1 MGVRLFL
8 WCGIVLALSH
18 GLLSAAHGQGSST
31 GDASKPLTVEGS
43 LNLRTVADLQFS
55 PDPSASL
62 GASGGRLAFVVTEP
76 AKGTGRLSHIWIYEK
91 GSGVA
96 RQFTFS
102 AKSELSPR
110 WRPGAAAASET
121 PIRRFIPQKS
131 RDGAEVAFPGQLAF
145 LSDRTDG
152 QQQIFLM
159 SMSGGEGRAIT
170 KGKRS
175 VKAFEWSPDGREI
188 AFLAPDAKTEEEEK
202 KEKDKDD
209 AKVVDKDDK
218 HARLWI
224 LDLATGETRALTK
237 ANWNFDE
244 LAWLPAGDRVVVKG
258 TDHPESDQYTE
269 RIFSVQVADGAM
281 KELVKP
287 LGPFGEMRVAPDG
300 KTISYVGPREDGPE
314 PHDLMLLPV
323 ASHAARNLTG
333 ASLDLLVTDYHW
345 QKDGSVVLLAANG
358 FSNLLVTYSGDGARH
373 DLSPAPG
380 PAGSMALSGGGEIA
394 FVSQGATRPQEVWL
408 WDQKSAPRQVT
419 HLNDSWKAYA
429 LSEPE
434 FYNYKSFDGTEIQA
448 ALLKPRVS
456 PSANPE
462 IGVPGK
468 SKLPL
473 IALIHGGPTGRWG
486 DSIEVWGQ
494 LLAAHGYAVFYPN
507 IRGSVGYGQ
516 KFVESNRGDW
526 GGGDYKDV
534 MAGVDDLVKRGIA
547 DPERLGIGGWSYG
560 GYMAEWAITQ
570 TNVFKA
576 AVSGAGM
583 ANLISEFGMED
594 HPAGDEWFYGV
605 PWEKPEGFLNSSPF
619 VYLKNAKTPTLVLQ
633 GDADTIDPLGQSQE
647 LYRGLKRYGV
657 EAEFVI
663 YPREPHGLHEEK
675 HLVDRLNRILAWYDK
690 YLKAEK
696 AAK

>member
-1 MGVRLFL
+1 MGVRFF
-8 WCGIVLALSH
+8 
-18 GLLSAAHGQGSST
+18 LSAGVVLVLNHGFLLAAQGQGTSI
-31 GDASKPLTVEGS
+31 GEASKPLTVEAS
-43 LNLRTVADLQFS
+43 LNLRNIADLQFS
-55 PDPSASL
+55 PA
-62 GASGGRLAFVVTEP
+62 GERLAFVVTEP
-76 AKGTGRLSHIWIYEK
+76 AKGTGRLRHIGVYDA

-96 RQFTFS
+96 RQVTFS
-102 AKSELSPR
+102 AKTESAPR
-110 WRPGAAAASET
+110 WRP
-121 PIRRFIPQKS
+121 
-131 RDGAEVAFPGQLAF
+131 DGKQLAF
-145 LSDRTDG
+145 LSNREEE

-159 SMSGGEGRAIT
+159 SMNGGEGRAIT

-175 VKAFEWSPDGREI
+175 VKAFEWSPDGKEI

-224 LDLATGETRALTK
+224 LDVATGETRALTK
-237 ANWNFDE
+237 PNWNFDE
-244 LAWLPAGDRVVVKG
+244 LAWLPMGNVVVAKG
-258 TDHPESDQYTE
+258 TDHPESDEYTE
-269 RIFSVQVADGAM
+269 RIFAVQVADGAM
-281 KELVKP
+281 KQLVKP

-300 KTISYVGPREDGPE
+300 KTISYVGAREDGPE

-323 ASHAARNLTG
+323 TAHAARNLTG
-333 ASLDLLVTDYHW
+333 ASLDRLVQDYHW
-345 QKDGSVVLLAANG
+345 AKDGSVVLQAANG
-358 FSNLLVTYSGDGARH
+358 FANLLVTYGSDGARH
-373 DLSPAPG
+373 DLSAAPG
-380 PAGSMALSGGGEIA
+380 PSGSMAVAGDGEIA

-408 WDQKSAPRQVT
+408 WDQKSAPRQIT
-419 HLNDSWKAYA
+419 HLNDSWKEYA

-434 FYNYKSFDGTEIQA
+434 FYKYKSFDGAEIEA

-456 PSANPE
+456 RSANPE

-468 SKLPL
+468 TKLPL
-473 IALIHGGPTGRWG
+473 ITLIHGGPTGRWG
-486 DSIEVWGQ
+486 DSVETWGQ
-494 LLAAHGYAVFYPN
+494 LLATHGYAVFYPN

-516 KFVESNRGDW
+516 KFVEANRGDW
-526 GGGDYKDV
+526 GGGDFKDV

-570 TNVFKA
+570 TKVFKA

-583 ANLISEFGMED
+583 ANLISEFGTED

-619 VYLKNAKTPTLVLQ
+619 VHLKNAKTPTLVLQ
-633 GDADTIDPLGQSQE
+633 GDADTVDPLGQSQE

-657 EAEFVI
+657 ETELVV
-663 YPREPHGLHEEK
+663 YPREPHGFHEEK

-696 AAK
+696 PAK

>member
-1 MGVRLFL
+1 MHRVIRIGCRGWAVAA
-8 WCGIVLALSH
+8 VSLA
-18 GLLSAAHGQGSST
+18 AAAVAFGQGT
-31 GDASKPLTVEGS
+31 ASDEQKKMLTPEAS
-43 LNLRTVADLQFS
+43 LNLRNVGDLQFS
-55 PDPSASL
+55 LDPSASL

-76 AKGTGRLSHIWIYEK
+76 AKGTGRLRHVWIYDAAN
-91 GSGVA
+91 GVA

-102 AKSELSPR
+102 AKSESAPR
-110 WRPGAAAASET
+110 WSP
-121 PIRRFIPQKS
+121 
-131 RDGAEVAFPGQLAF
+131 DGKQLAF
-145 LSDRTDG
+145 LSDRDES

-159 SMSGGEGRAIT
+159 SMNGGEGHALT

-175 VKAFEWSPDGREI
+175 VKAFEWSADGKTI
-188 AFLAPDAKTEEEEK
+188 AFLAPDAKTEEEDK

-218 HARLWI
+218 HARVWI
-224 LDLATGETRALTK
+224 LDVASGEARALTK

-258 TDHPESDQYTE
+258 TDRPESDQYTE

-300 KTISYVGPREDGPE
+300 KTISYVGAREDGPE

-323 ASHAARNLTG
+323 TAHAARNLTG
-333 ASLDLLVTDYHW
+333 ASLDRLVQDYHW

-358 FSNLLVTYSGDGARH
+358 FSNLVVTYSVDGTRH
-373 DLSPAPG
+373 DLSPATG
-380 PAGSMALSGGGEIA
+380 SAGSMALTSGGEIA

-408 WDQKSAPRQVT
+408 WDQKSAARQVT
-419 HLNDSWKAYA
+419 HLNDSWKQYA
-429 LSEPE
+429 LIEPE
-434 FYNYKSFDGTEIQA
+434 FYKYKSFDGVEIEA

-462 IGVPGK
+462 IHPAKTAGWGGGGVPGRGAEGK

-486 DSIEVWGQ
+486 DSIETWGQ
-494 LLAAHGYAVFYPN
+494 LLATHGYAVFYPN
-507 IRGSVGYGQ
+507 IRGSVGYGE

-526 GGGDYKDV
+526 GGGDFKDV

-547 DPERLGIGGWSYG
+547 DPEKLGIGGWSYG

-583 ANLISEFGMED
+583 ANLISEFGTED

-619 VYLKNAKTPTLVLQ
+619 VHLKNAKTPTLVLQ
-633 GDADTIDPLGQSQE
+633 GDADTVDPLGQSQE

-657 EAEFVI
+657 ETELVV
-663 YPREPHGLHEEK
+663 YPREPHGFHEEK
-675 HLVDRLNRILAWYDK
+675 HLLDRLERILAWYDR
-690 YLKAEK
+690 YLKK
-696 AAK
+696 

>member
-1 MGVRLFL
+1 MFYEQESIPMGVRLFL
-8 WCGIVLALSH
+8 WGGIVLVLSH
-18 GLLSAAHGQGSST
+18 GFLSAAQGQGTSAA
-31 GDASKPLTVEGS
+31 DASKRLTVEGS
-43 LNLRTVADLQFS
+43 LNLRTVGDLQFS

-62 GASGGRLAFVVTEP
+62 GAGGGRLAFVVTEP
-76 AKGTGRLSHIWIYEK
+76 AKGTGRLSHIWIYERA
-91 GSGVA
+91 SGVT

-102 AKSELSPR
+102 TKSESAPR
-110 WRPGAAAASET
+110 WSPQPAVASET
-121 PIRRFIPQKS
+121 PFRRM
-131 RDGAEVAFPGQLAF
+131 AFPGWLAF
-145 LSDRTDG
+145 LSNREED

-159 SMSGGEGRAIT
+159 RADGGEARAIT

-175 VKAFEWSPDGREI
+175 VKAFEWSPDGKEI

-224 LDLATGETRALTK
+224 LNVASGDLRALTK

-244 LAWLPAGDRVVVKG
+244 LAWLPTGDRVVVKG

-269 RIFSVQVADGAM
+269 RIFTVQVADGAM
-281 KELVKP
+281 KELVRP
-287 LGPFGEMRVAPDG
+287 LGPFGEMRVSPDG
-300 KTISYVGPREDGPE
+300 KTIGYVGPREDGPE

-333 ASLDLLVTDYHW
+333 ASLDRLVQDYHW

-358 FSNLLVTYSGDGARH
+358 FSNLLVTYSADGARH
-373 DLSPAPG
+373 DLSPTPA
-380 PAGSMALSGGGEIA
+380 PAGSVALSSSGEIA

-408 WDQKSAPRQVT
+408 WDQKGAPRQVT
-419 HLNDSWKAYA
+419 HLNDSWKQYA

-434 FYNYKSFDGTEIQA
+434 FYKYRSFDGTEIEA
-448 ALLKPRVS
+448 ALLRPHGS
-456 PSANPE
+456 D
-462 IGVPGK
+462 GK

-473 IALIHGGPTGRWG
+473 IALVHGGPTGRWA

-494 LLAAHGYAVFYPN
+494 LLATHGYAVFYPN

-570 TNVFKA
+570 TSVFKA

-657 EAEFVI
+657 DAEFVV

-675 HLVDRLNRILAWYDK
+675 HLVDRLNRILGWYEK
-690 YLKAEK
+690 YLKK
-696 AAK
+696 